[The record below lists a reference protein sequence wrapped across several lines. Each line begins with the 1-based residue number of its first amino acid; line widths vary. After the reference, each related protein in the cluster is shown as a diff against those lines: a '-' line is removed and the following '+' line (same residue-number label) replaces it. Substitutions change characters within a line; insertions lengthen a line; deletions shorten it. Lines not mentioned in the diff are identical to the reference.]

1 MELALRR
8 SPVPG
13 WLLLLP
19 LLLGL
24 SAGAVIDWPTEE
36 GKEVWDYVTVRKDA
50 YMFWWLY
57 YATNSCKN
65 FSELPLVMWLQ
76 GGPGGSSTGFGNFE
90 EIGPLDSDLKPR
102 KTTWLQA
109 ASLLFVDNPVGT
121 GFSYVN
127 GSGAYAKD
135 LATVASD
142 MMVLL
147 KTFFDCHKE
156 FQTVPFYI
164 FSESYGGKMA
174 AGIGLELYKAVQQ
187 GTIKCNFSGVAL
199 GDSWISPVDS
209 VLSWGPYLY
218 SMSLLE
224 DKGLAE
230 VSEVAEQVLSAVNK
244 GLYREATE
252 LWGKA
257 EMIIERV
264 KRGQTQR
271 PACLAFSE
279 TGFHHVAQAGLE
291 LRTSGDPPTSASQ
304 SAGITVR
311 LCQRHVRHLQ
321 QDALSQ
327 LMNGPIRKKLKIIP
341 EDQSWGGQAT
351 NVFVNMEEDFMKPV
365 ISIVDKLLKA
375 GINVTVYNGQLDLIV
390 DTMGQEAWL
399 RKLKWPELPKFS
411 QLKWKALHSDPKS
424 LETSAFV
431 KSHKNLAFYWILKA
445 GHMVPSDQGDMALKM
460 MRLVTQQ
467 E

>member
-1 MELALRR
+1 MELAPRS
-8 SPVPG
+8 SPVPR
-13 WLLLLP
+13 WLLLLLL

-24 SAGAVIDWPTEE
+24 SAGAVINWPTEE
-36 GKEVWDYVTVRKDA
+36 GKEVWDYVTVREDA
-50 YMFWWLY
+50 HMFWWLY
-57 YATNSCKN
+57 YATNPYRN

-76 GGPGGSSTGFGNFE
+76 
-90 EIGPLDSDLKPR
+90 
-102 KTTWLQA
+102 LQA
-109 ASLLFVDNPVGT
+109 ASLLFVDNPVGS

-127 GSGAYAKD
+127 KSNAYAKD

-187 GTIKCNFSGVAL
+187 GTIKCTFSGVAL

-224 DKGLAE
+224 DEGLAE
-230 VSEVAEQVLSAVNK
+230 VSKIAEQVLDAVDK
-244 GLYREATE
+244 GLYVEATQ

-257 EMIIERV
+257 EMVIEQNTDGV
-264 KRGQTQR
+264 NFYNILTKSIPMSAMKLSLEFTQSH
-271 PACLAFSE
+271 LV
-279 TGFHHVAQAGLE
+279 HLW
-291 LRTSGDPPTSASQ
+291 
-304 SAGITVR
+304 
-311 LCQRHVRHLQ
+311 QRHVRYLQ
-321 QDALSQ
+321 QDVLSQ

-341 EDQSWGGQAT
+341 EDHSWGGQAA
-351 NVFVNMEEDFMKPV
+351 NVFLNMESDFMKPA
-365 ISIVDKLLKA
+365 ISIVDKLLET
-375 GINVTVYNGQLDLIV
+375 GLNVTVYNGQLDLIV
-390 DTMGQEAWL
+390 DTMGQEAWV
-399 RKLKWPELPKFS
+399 RKLKWPELPKFN
-411 QLKWKALHSDPKS
+411 QLKWKALYSNPKS
-424 LETSAFV
+424 SETSAFV
-431 KSHKNLAFYWILKA
+431 KSYKNLAFYWILRA

-460 MRLVTQQ
+460 MRMVTQQ

>member
-1 MELALRR
+1 MWKLDAFPRKLMCVQTL
-8 SPVPG
+8 SVL
-13 WLLLLP
+13 WLL
-19 LLLGL
+19 
-24 SAGAVIDWPTEE
+24 
-36 GKEVWDYVTVRKDA
+36 R
-50 YMFWWLY
+50 
-57 YATNSCKN
+57 
-65 FSELPLVMWLQ
+65 
-76 GGPGGSSTGFGNFE
+76 
-90 EIGPLDSDLKPR
+90 
-102 KTTWLQA
+102 LQA

-147 KTFFDCHKE
+147 KTFFDRHKE

-174 AGIGLELYKAVQQ
+174 AGIGLELYKAVHQ
-187 GTIKCNFSGVAL
+187 GTIKCNFAGVAL

-257 EMIIERV
+257 EKIIEQNTDGV
-264 KRGQTQR
+264 NFYNILTKST
-271 PACLAFSE
+271 
-279 TGFHHVAQAGLE
+279 
-291 LRTSGDPPTSASQ
+291 PTSTMESNLEFTQ
-304 SAGITVR
+304 SHLVR

-365 ISIVDKLLKA
+365 INIVDKLLKA

>member
-1 MELALRR
+1 
-8 SPVPG
+8 
-13 WLLLLP
+13 
-19 LLLGL
+19 
-24 SAGAVIDWPTEE
+24 
-36 GKEVWDYVTVRKDA
+36 
-50 YMFWWLY
+50 MFWWLY

-147 KTFFDCHKE
+147 KTFFNCHKE

-174 AGIGLELYKAVQQ
+174 AGIGLELYKAVHQ
-187 GTIKCNFSGVAL
+187 GTIKCNFAGVAL

-257 EMIIERV
+257 EKIIE
-264 KRGQTQR
+264 QMA
-271 PACLAFSE
+271 PAIIS
-279 TGFHHVAQAGLE
+279 
-291 LRTSGDPPTSASQ
+291 SSQ
-304 SAGITVR
+304 E
-311 LCQRHVRHLQ
+311 
-321 QDALSQ
+321 
-327 LMNGPIRKKLKIIP
+327 NGPHELFMCALHLTSRHKFLDSKLLP
-341 EDQSWGGQAT
+341 LSPSPCAGQAT

-411 QLKWKALHSDPKS
+411 QLKWKALYSDPKS

-460 MRLVTQQ
+460 MKLVTQQ

>member
-1 MELALRR
+1 MELAPRGC
-8 SPVPG
+8 PVPR

-24 SAGAVIDWPTEE
+24 SAGAVINWPTEE

-50 YMFWWLY
+50 HMFWWLY
-57 YATNSCKN
+57 YATNPCKN

-90 EIGPLDSDLKPR
+90 EIGPLDSNLKPR
-102 KTTWLQA
+102 RTTWLQS

-127 GSGAYAKD
+127 QSGEYAKD

-174 AGIGLELYKAVQQ
+174 AGIGLDLYKAVQQ

-218 SMSLLE
+218 SMSLLD

-230 VSEVAEQVLSAVNK
+230 VSIVAEKVLDAVNK
-244 GLYREATE
+244 GLYKEATQ
-252 LWGKA
+252 LWEEA
-257 EMIIERV
+257 EMVIEKNADGV
-264 KRGQTQR
+264 NFYNILTKST
-271 PACLAFSE
+271 PSSAMES
-279 TGFHHVAQAGLE
+279 GLE
-291 LRTSGDPPTSASQ
+291 FLQ
-304 SAGITVR
+304 SHLVR

-321 QDALSQ
+321 GDALSQ
-327 LMNGPIRKKLKIIP
+327 LMNGPIKKKLKIIP
-341 EDQSWGGQAT
+341 EDLSWGAQSAK
-351 NVFVNMEEDFMKPV
+351 VFLNMEEDFMKPV
-365 ISIVDKLLKA
+365 INIVDELLEV
-375 GINVTVYNGQLDLIV
+375 GVNVTVYNGQLDLIV

-399 RKLKWPELPKFS
+399 RKLKWPELPKFN
-411 QLKWKALHSDPKS
+411 QLKWKALYSDPKS

-431 KSHKNLAFYWILKA
+431 KSYKNLAFYWILRA

>member
-1 MELALRR
+1 MELAPR
-8 SPVPG
+8 SCPVPW
-13 WLLLLP
+13 WLLLFP

-24 SAGAVIDWPTEE
+24 SSGAVVDWPAEE

-50 YMFWWLY
+50 HMFWWLY
-57 YATNSCKN
+57 YATNPCKN

-102 KTTWLQA
+102 RTTWLQA

-127 GSGAYAKD
+127 MSDAYAKD

-142 MMVLL
+142 MLVLL

-218 SMSLLE
+218 SMSLL
-224 DKGLAE
+224 DDTGLAE
-230 VSEVAEQVLSAVNK
+230 VSSIAEKVLAAINS
-244 GLYREATE
+244 GLYKKATQ
-252 LWGKA
+252 LWGEA
-257 EMIIERV
+257 EAIIEKNADGV
-264 KRGQTQR
+264 NFYNILTKST
-271 PACLAFSE
+271 PNSAMESS
-279 TGFHHVAQAGLE
+279 LE
-291 LRTSGDPPTSASQ
+291 FMPNHL
-304 SAGITVR
+304 VR
-311 LCQRHVRHLQ
+311 LSQRHVRCLH

-327 LMNGPIRKKLKIIP
+327 LMNGPIRRKLKIIP
-341 EDQSWGGQAT
+341 EDFSWGDQSSY
-351 NVFVNMEEDFMKPV
+351 VFMNMEEDFMKPV
-365 ISIVDKLLKA
+365 ISIVDELLEA
-375 GINVTVYNGQLDLIV
+375 GVNVTVYNGQLDLIV

-411 QLKWKALHSDPKS
+411 QLKWKALHSNPKS

-431 KSHKNLAFYWILKA
+431 KSYKNLSFFWILGA

>member
-1 MELALRR
+1 MWKLDAFPRKLMCVQTL
-8 SPVPG
+8 SVL
-13 WLLLLP
+13 WLL
-19 LLLGL
+19 
-24 SAGAVIDWPTEE
+24 
-36 GKEVWDYVTVRKDA
+36 R
-50 YMFWWLY
+50 
-57 YATNSCKN
+57 
-65 FSELPLVMWLQ
+65 
-76 GGPGGSSTGFGNFE
+76 
-90 EIGPLDSDLKPR
+90 
-102 KTTWLQA
+102 LQA

-271 PACLAFSE
+271 PACLAFSGGYRN
-279 TGFHHVAQAGLE
+279 TDGVNFYNIL
-291 LRTSGDPPTSASQ
+291 TKSTPTSTVESSLEFTQ
-304 SAGITVR
+304 SHLVR

>member
-8 SPVPG
+8 SPVPR

-135 LATVASD
+135 LAMVASD

-147 KTFFDCHKE
+147 KTFFNCHKE

-174 AGIGLELYKAVQQ
+174 AGIGLELYKAIQQ
-187 GTIKCNFSGVAL
+187 GTIKCNFAGVAL

-230 VSEVAEQVLSAVNK
+230 VSKVAEQVLNAVDK

-257 EMIIERV
+257 EMIIEQNTDGV
-264 KRGQTQR
+264 NFYNILTKST
-271 PACLAFSE
+271 
-279 TGFHHVAQAGLE
+279 
-291 LRTSGDPPTSASQ
+291 PTSTMESSLEFTQ
-304 SAGITVR
+304 SHLVH

-321 QDALSQ
+321 RDALSQ

-341 EDQSWGGQAT
+341 EDQSWGGQ
-351 NVFVNMEEDFMKPV
+351 
-365 ISIVDKLLKA
+365 
-375 GINVTVYNGQLDLIV
+375 
-390 DTMGQEAWL
+390 EAWV

-411 QLKWKALHSDPKS
+411 QLKWKALYSDPKS

-431 KSHKNLAFYWILKA
+431 KSYKNLAFYWILKA

>member
-1 MELALRR
+1 MELPR
-8 SPVPG
+8 
-13 WLLLLP
+13 LLVQLQ

-24 SAGAVIDWPTEE
+24 SSGAVINRPTVE

-50 YMFWWLY
+50 HMFWWLY

-90 EIGPLDSDLKPR
+90 EIGPLDSDLRPR
-102 KTTWLQA
+102 RTTWLQS

-121 GFSYVN
+121 GYSYVN
-127 GSGAYAKD
+127 KSDAYAKD
-135 LATVASD
+135 LAMVASD

-156 FQTVPFYI
+156 FLTIPFYI

-174 AGIGLELYKAVQQ
+174 AGIGLELHKAIQQ
-187 GTIKCNFSGVAL
+187 GTIQCNFAGVAL

-218 SMSLLE
+218 SMSLLD
-224 DKGLAE
+224 DKGLEE
-230 VSEVAEQVLSAVNK
+230 VSQVAEQVLDAVNK
-244 GLYREATE
+244 GRYKEATA

-257 EMIIERV
+257 ENLIEQNTDGV
-264 KRGQTQR
+264 NFYNILTKDTPMSAMKSSLEFTQSH
-271 PACLAFSE
+271 LV
-279 TGFHHVAQAGLE
+279 H
-291 LRTSGDPPTSASQ
+291 
-304 SAGITVR
+304 
-311 LCQRHVRHLQ
+311 LCQRHIRRLHR
-321 QDALSQ
+321 DTLSQ

-341 EDQSWGGQAT
+341 EDCSWGAQAT
-351 NVFVNMEEDFMKPV
+351 SVFVNMQGDFMKPV
-365 ISIVDKLLKA
+365 INIVDELLEA
-375 GINVTVYNGQLDLIV
+375 GVNVTVYNGQLDLIV
-390 DTMGQEAWL
+390 DTMGQEAWV
-399 RKLKWPELPKFS
+399 RKLKWAELPKFT
-411 QLKWKALHSDPKS
+411 QLKWKALYSDPES
-424 LETSAFV
+424 SETSAFV

-460 MRLVTQQ
+460 MRLVTHQ

>member
-1 MELALRR
+1 MLRLVFVMELAPRS
-8 SPVPG
+8 SPVP
-13 WLLLLP
+13 LLL

-24 SAGAVIDWPTEE
+24 SAGAVINWPTEE

-50 YMFWWLY
+50 HMFWWLY
-57 YATNSCKN
+57 YATSPSKN

-90 EIGPLDSDLKPR
+90 EIGPLDVDLKPR
-102 KTTWLQA
+102 RTSWLQS

-127 GSGAYAKD
+127 KSDAYAKD

-147 KTFFDCHKE
+147 KTFFGCHKE

-174 AGIGLELYKAVQQ
+174 AGISLELYKAIQQ
-187 GTIKCNFSGVAL
+187 GTIQCNFAGVAL

-218 SMSLLE
+218 SVSLL
-224 DKGLAE
+224 DDQGLTE
-230 VSEVAEQVLSAVNK
+230 VSQIAEQVLDAVNK
-244 GLYREATE
+244 GLYKEATE
-252 LWGKA
+252 LWGEA
-257 EMIIERV
+257 EMVIEQNTDGV
-264 KRGQTQR
+264 NFYNILTKNTPMSAIESSLEFTQSH
-271 PACLAFSE
+271 L
-279 TGFHHVAQAGLE
+279 
-291 LRTSGDPPTSASQ
+291 
-304 SAGITVR
+304 VR
-311 LCQRHVRHLQ
+311 LSQRHVRHLQ
-321 QDALSQ
+321 PDTLSL

-341 EDQSWGGQAT
+341 EDCSWGGQAT
-351 NVFVNMEEDFMKPV
+351 EVFLNMEKDFMKPV
-365 ISIVDKLLKA
+365 ISVVEELLEA
-375 GINVTVYNGQLDLIV
+375 GVNVTVYNGQLDLIV
-390 DTMGQEAWL
+390 DTMGQESWL
-399 RKLKWPELPKFS
+399 RKLKWTELPKFS
-411 QLKWKALHSDPKS
+411 QLRWKPLYCDPKS
-424 LETSAFV
+424 SETSAFV
-431 KSHKNLAFYWILKA
+431 KSYKNLSFYWILRA

>member
-1 MELALRR
+1 MELALRS
-8 SPVPG
+8 SPVPR
-13 WLLLLP
+13 WLLLL

-24 SAGAVIDWPTEE
+24 SAGAIIERPTEE

-57 YATNSCKN
+57 YAINPCKN

-135 LATVASD
+135 LAMVTSD

-174 AGIGLELYKAVQQ
+174 AGIGLELYKAIQQ
-187 GTIKCNFSGVAL
+187 GTIKCNFAGVAL

-230 VSEVAEQVLSAVNK
+230 VSKVAEQVLNAINK
-244 GLYREATE
+244 ELYREATV

-257 EMIIERV
+257 EMIIEQNTDGV
-264 KRGQTQR
+264 NFYNILTKST
-271 PACLAFSE
+271 
-279 TGFHHVAQAGLE
+279 
-291 LRTSGDPPTSASQ
+291 PTSAMESSLEFTQ
-304 SAGITVR
+304 SHLVR

-321 QDALSQ
+321 PDALSR

-341 EDQSWGGQAT
+341 EDQTWGGQAT
-351 NVFVNMEEDFMKPV
+351 DVFMNMEGDFMKPV
-365 ISIVDKLLKA
+365 ISIVDELLEA

-390 DTMGQEAWL
+390 DTMGQEAWV
-399 RKLKWPELPKFS
+399 RKLRWPELPKFN
-411 QLKWKALHSDPKS
+411 QLKWKALYSDPQS

-431 KSHKNLAFYWILKA
+431 KSYKNLAFYWILKA

>member
-1 MELALRR
+1 MEL
-8 SPVPG
+8 VPRVPSAPR
-13 WLLLLP
+13 WPLLLP

-24 SAGAVIDWPTEE
+24 SAGAAIDWPTEE

-50 YMFWWLY
+50 HMFWWLY
-57 YATNSCKN
+57 YSTNPCKN

-90 EIGPLDSDLKPR
+90 EIGPLSSNLKPR
-102 KTTWLQA
+102 NTTWLQS

-127 GSGAYAKD
+127 ESNAYAKD

-147 KTFFDCHKE
+147 KAFFSSHKE

-174 AGIGLELYKAVQQ
+174 AGISLELYKAVQQ

-209 VLSWGPYLY
+209 VMSWGPYLY
-218 SMSLLE
+218 SMSLLD

-230 VSEVAEQVLSAVNK
+230 VYNVAERVLDAINK
-244 GLYREATE
+244 EQYKEATQ
-252 LWGKA
+252 LWEEA
-257 EMIIERV
+257 EMVIEKNTDGV
-264 KRGQTQR
+264 NFYNILTKST
-271 PACLAFSE
+271 
-279 TGFHHVAQAGLE
+279 
-291 LRTSGDPPTSASQ
+291 PTSAMESGLEFLR
-304 SAGITVR
+304 SHLVR
-311 LCQRHVRHLQ
+311 LCQRHVRHLEG
-321 QDALSQ
+321 DTLSQ

-341 EDQSWGGQAT
+341 EDISWGAQSPK
-351 NVFVNMEEDFMKPV
+351 VFMNMEEDFMKPV
-365 ISIVDKLLKA
+365 VSIVDELLEA
-375 GINVTVYNGQLDLIV
+375 GVNVTVYNGQLDLIV

-399 RKLKWPELPKFS
+399 RKLTWPGLSKFS
-411 QLKWKALHSDPKS
+411 QLKWKALYSNPKS

-431 KSHKNLAFYWILKA
+431 KAYKNLAFYWILRA

>member
-1 MELALRR
+1 MLLRLVLN
-8 SPVPG
+8 S
-13 WLLLLP
+13 
-19 LLLGL
+19 
-24 SAGAVIDWPTEE
+24 SVIERPAEE
-36 GKEVWDYVTVRKDA
+36 GKEVWNYVTVRKDA

-57 YATNSCKN
+57 YATNPCKN

-90 EIGPLDSDLKPR
+90 EIGPLDSNLKPR

-135 LATVASD
+135 LAMVASD

-147 KTFFDCHKE
+147 KAFFSCHKE

-174 AGIGLELYKAVQQ
+174 AGIGLELYKAIQQ
-187 GTIKCNFSGVAL
+187 GTIKCNFAGVAL
-199 GDSWISPVDS
+199 GDSWISPVGNGS
-209 VLSWGPYLY
+209 FCSWFIFQ
-218 SMSLLE
+218 SLLE

-230 VSEVAEQVLSAVNK
+230 VSKVAEQVLNAINK
-244 GLYREATE
+244 ELYREATA

-257 EMIIERV
+257 EMIIEQNTDGV
-264 KRGQTQR
+264 NFYNILTK
-271 PACLAFSE
+271 S
-279 TGFHHVAQAGLE
+279 
-291 LRTSGDPPTSASQ
+291 PPTSTMESSLEFTQ
-304 SAGITVR
+304 SHLVR

-321 QDALSQ
+321 RDALSR

-341 EDQSWGGQAT
+341 EDQTWGGQAT
-351 NVFVNMEEDFMKPV
+351 NVFMNMEGDFMKPV
-365 ISIVDKLLKA
+365 ISIVDELLEA

-390 DTMGQEAWL
+390 DTMGQEAWV
-399 RKLKWPELPKFS
+399 RKLRWSELPKFN
-411 QLKWKALHSDPKS
+411 QLKW
-424 LETSAFV
+424 
-431 KSHKNLAFYWILKA
+431 KNLAFYWILKA